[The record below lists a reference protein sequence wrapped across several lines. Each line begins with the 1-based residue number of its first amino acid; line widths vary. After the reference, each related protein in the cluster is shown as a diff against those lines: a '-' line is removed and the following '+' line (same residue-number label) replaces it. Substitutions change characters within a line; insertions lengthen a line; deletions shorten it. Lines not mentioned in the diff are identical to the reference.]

1 MTSVLQFL
9 PLAISFHI
17 PGVDCLLRKILLLVW
32 TQSTNIH
39 KELIEVEVGI
49 LNHSIDNEI
58 AVFL

>member
-49 LNHSIDNEI
+49 LNHSIDYEI

>member
-58 AVFL
+58 TVFL

>member
-49 LNHSIDNEI
+49 LNHSIDYEI
-58 AVFL
+58 IVFL

>member
-1 MTSVLQFL
+1 MHHMHPKRKAEGDVTSVLQFL

-39 KELIEVEVGI
+39 KELIEVIV
-49 LNHSIDNEI
+49 
-58 AVFL
+58 VV